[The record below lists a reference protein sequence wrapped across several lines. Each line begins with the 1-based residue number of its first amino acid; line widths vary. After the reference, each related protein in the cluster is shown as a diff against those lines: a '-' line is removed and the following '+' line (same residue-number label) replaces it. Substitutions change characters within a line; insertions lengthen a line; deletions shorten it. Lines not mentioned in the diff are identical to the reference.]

1 MIQNR
6 VDFDRWEE
14 NLDRAAGLVREAA
27 GNGAQICVLPEC
39 GDLGWGNGNAETLAQ
54 PIPGPVSHRLSRMAQ
69 ENRVMLAAGL
79 TEREGDALYNTALLF
94 SDTGALLL
102 KHRKINILTGV
113 EGLYTPG
120 TSLSCVDTP
129 LGRIGLLICAD
140 NLAPSLCLGHA
151 LGRMGVQLLL
161 SPSAWAVP
169 PEKLTAPYG
178 QEWRTPY
185 HELSSLYGMAVV
197 GVSNVGCIPTGP
209 WAGWSAIGHSIAYD
223 SDGALLCELP
233 HGEQAVCAPVIS
245 VTLRPPALRGTDLAE
260 YVDRRRPL

>member
-27 GNGAQICVLPEC
+27 ANGAQICVLPEC

-140 NLAPSLCLGHA
+140 NLWGTRW
-151 LGRMGVQLLL
+151 G
-161 SPSAWAVP
+161 AWA
-169 PEKLTAPYG
+169 
-178 QEWRTPY
+178 
-185 HELSSLYGMAVV
+185 SSCC
-197 GVSNVGCIPTGP
+197 S
-209 WAGWSAIGHSIAYD
+209 
-223 SDGALLCELP
+223 
-233 HGEQAVCAPVIS
+233 
-245 VTLRPPALRGTDLAE
+245 PPAPGPS
-260 YVDRRRPL
+260 RPKN